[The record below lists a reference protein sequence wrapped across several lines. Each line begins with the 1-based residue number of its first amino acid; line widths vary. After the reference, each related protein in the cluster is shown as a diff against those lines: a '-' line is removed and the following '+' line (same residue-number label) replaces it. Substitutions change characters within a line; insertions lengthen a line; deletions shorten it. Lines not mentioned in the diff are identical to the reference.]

1 MDIKGEGDRVDETT
15 GFDHHDGEEEEEGWF
30 KLTEG
35 RLRLIG
41 VGRKVEIDERWC
53 GGGVGGGE
61 RRVLSAIF
69 RR

>member
-35 RLRLIG
+35 RLRLRG

-53 GGGVGGGE
+53 GVGN
-61 RRVLSAIF
+61 
-69 RR
+69 

>member
-35 RLRLIG
+35 RLRLRG

-53 GGGVGGGE
+53 GGG
-61 RRVLSAIF
+61 
-69 RR
+69 